1 MGIRMDGKAL
11 ADRICLDLKE
21 RCDKLIE
28 LDVHPILTIVTTG
41 EDVVSKVYVRNKI
54 KRCEEIGIK
63 ADIRHYDYL
72 TEQDFLDLNREVDN
86 PIIVQEPITGEVDH
100 EFVAEYLNPV
110 QDVDGFADYNVARL
124 ATGSKPYNYPCTP
137 NGVMALLD
145 EYGVEIEGKN
155 ALVIGRSNIVGRP
168 MAMMLEHEGATVMI
182 AHSKTPE
189 DRLYNLIQDA
199 NIIVSAV
206 GKAGFL
212 TSEKLEKHY
221 WYDRKY
227 LWPGF
232 IYKTIIDVGMNRDEN
247 GKLCGDFSE
256 DFKAKFGFYTPTPG
270 STGPMTVAMLMTN
283 VINFYEREIVYGL

>member
-1 MGIRMDGKAL
+1 MGIKMDGKAL
-11 ADRICLDLKE
+11 ADKICLDLKG
-21 RCDKLIE
+21 RCDRLIG
-28 LDVHPILTIVTTG
+28 LGIHPVLTIVTTG
-41 EDVVSKVYVRNKI
+41 DDTASKVYVRNKV

-63 ADIRHYDYL
+63 ADVRHYDYL

-124 ATGSKPYNYPCTP
+124 ATGGKPYNYPCTP
-137 NGVMALLD
+137 NGVMTLLH

-168 MAMMLEHEGATVMI
+168 MSMMLEHEGATVTI
-182 AHSKTPE
+182 THSKT
-189 DRLYNLIQDA
+189 DNYTLFSKMATAD
-199 NIIVSAV
+199 IIVSAV
-206 GKAGFL
+206 GKHNFVNVDA
-212 TSEKLEKHY
+212 LECYPRVIKN
-221 WYDRKY
+221 KV
-227 LWPGF
+227 
-232 IYKTIIDVGMNRDEN
+232 IIDVGMNRDEN

-270 STGPMTVAMLMTN
+270 STGPMTVIMLMTN
-283 VINFYEREIVYGL
+283 VINFYERWEEANNAL

>member
-28 LDVHPILTIVTTG
+28 LGIQPALTIVTTG
-41 EDVVSKVYVRNKI
+41 DDAASKVYVRNKV

-63 ADIRHYDYL
+63 ADVRHYDYL
-72 TEQDFLDLNREVDN
+72 TKQDFIDLHREIDN

-100 EFVAEYLNPV
+100 NFVAEYLNPV

-124 ATGSKPYNYPCTP
+124 AAGGKPYNYPCTP
-137 NGVMALLD
+137 NGVMTLLH

-168 MAMMLEHEGATVMI
+168 MAMMLEHEGATVTI
-182 AHSKTPE
+182 AHSKT
-189 DRLYNLIQDA
+189 DNYTLFFRMATVD
-199 NIIVSAV
+199 IIVSAV
-206 GKAGFL
+206 GKHNFIDI
-212 TSEKLEKHY
+212 SPLECHPY
-221 WYDRKY
+221 
-227 LWPGF
+227 
-232 IYKTIIDVGMNRDEN
+232 TIKNKVIVDVGMNHDEN

-283 VINFYEREIVYGL
+283 VINFYERWEEANNAL

>member
-21 RCDKLIE
+21 RCNKLIE
-28 LDVHPILTIVTTG
+28 LDVQPVLTIVTTG
-41 EDVVSKVYVRNKI
+41 EDSASKVYVRNKV

-63 ADIRHYDYL
+63 ADVRHYDYL
-72 TEQDFLDLNREVDN
+72 TNQDFLGLNREVDN
-86 PIIVQEPITGEVDH
+86 PIIVQEPITGEVNH

-110 QDVDGFADYNVARL
+110 QDMDGFADFNVARL

-168 MAMMLEHEGATVMI
+168 IAMMFEHEGATVTI
-182 AHSKTPE
+182 AHSKT
-189 DRLYNLIQDA
+189 DNFALFSKMATAD
-199 NIIVSAV
+199 IIVSAV
-206 GKAGFL
+206 GKHNFINVNA
-212 TSEKLEKHY
+212 LERHPHMIKN
-221 WYDRKY
+221 KV
-227 LWPGF
+227 
-232 IYKTIIDVGMNRDEN
+232 IIDVGMNRDEN

-256 DFKAKFGFYTPTPG
+256 DFKTKFGFYTPTPG

-283 VINFYEREIVYGL
+283 VINFYERWEEANNAL

>member
-11 ADRICLDLKE
+11 ANRICLDLKE
-21 RCDKLIE
+21 RCSKLIE
-28 LDVHPILTIVTTG
+28 LGVQPVLTIVTTG
-41 EDVVSKVYVRNKI
+41 EDAASKVYVRNKV

-63 ADIRHYDYL
+63 ADVRHYDYL
-72 TEQDFLDLNREVDN
+72 TKQDFLDLNREVDN

-124 ATGSKPYNYPCTP
+124 ATGSKPYNFPCTP
-137 NGVMALLD
+137 NGVMTLLH

-168 MAMMLEHEGATVMI
+168 MAMMFEHEGATVTI
-182 AHSKTPE
+182 AHSKTK
-189 DRLYNLIQDA
+189 NLLSHIFNVD
-199 NIIVSAV
+199 IVVSATGHRMTNIEQNV
-206 GKAGFL
+206 ADVKKILGVSNPMA
-212 TSEKLEKHY
+212 
-221 WYDRKY
+221 D
-227 LWPGF
+227 
-232 IYKTIIDVGMNRDEN
+232 KTIIDVGMNRDEN

-256 DFKAKFGFYTPTPG
+256 DFKVKFGFYTPTPG

-283 VINFYEREIVYGL
+283 VINYYEKEIVYGL